1 MADTY
6 QEHQECLEFEA
17 REQSDFWFAC
27 VDLAVIR
34 DKNLSPR
41 DFKVYCVICSYVN
54 VQTRSWSLRVKTIAE
69 AAGCSV
75 RVVQESLKALIARG
89 VIERTERYRGG
100 KQLPSSYRIVGYR
113 AACYRSKELGTPGDE
128 ETGRGAE
135 SRTHAENRTHRG
147 AESRTPSL
155 REPKTYEKKDTPTG
169 AAPAET
175 APEDS
180 DQGTD
185 GELLPVSEAPSAMRS
200 TAEYLLL
207 KTGRK
212 GLDEEELSALRTLDA
227 HHYPARVQREI
238 DKAVERYGRLGRPLR
253 TLSFG
258 YILSSL
264 QHQPSRSPGGGKP
277 PGRKTPKVDYGLDV

>member
-1 MADTY
+1 MDSQNSVLIDRRRSWETRSSMDIINRPKEELGVYEKMVYVVLCGYADRSGSAFPTVATIACGASCSTRQVFRALKILEKCGLLVRTPRY
-6 QEHQECLEFEA
+6 VEGKGQVGNLYALYGPEHYRSVNEIVPA
-17 REQSDFWFAC
+17 DRETQGYDCDS
-27 VDLAVIR
+27 
-34 DKNLSPR
+34 
-41 DFKVYCVICSYVN
+41 
-54 VQTRSWSLRVKTIAE
+54 QTRPADVMDSHAPYDCGSQLYIR
-69 AAGCSV
+69 S
-75 RVVQESLKALIARG
+75 
-89 VIERTERYRGG
+89 IEQPQ
-100 KQLPSSYRIVGYR
+100 KNI
-113 AACYRSKELGTPGDE
+113 
-128 ETGRGAE
+128 
-135 SRTHAENRTHRG
+135 
-147 AESRTPSL
+147 
-155 REPKTYEKKDTPTG
+155 KDTPTG

-258 YILSSL
+258 YILSAL
-264 QHQPSRSPGGGKP
+264 QHQPSRAPGGGTP

>member
-27 VDLAVIR
+27 IDNAVIF
-34 DKNLSPR
+34 DPNLSML
-41 DFKVYCVICSYVN
+41 DFRVFCILRAFVN
-54 VQTRSWSLRVKTIAE
+54 VRTNEWVLRVKTLADK
-69 AAGCSV
+69 AGVSERSV
-75 RVVQESLKALIARG
+75 QRSLKVLVERG
-89 VIERTERYRGG
+89 LIEREERFCKG
-100 KQLPSSYRIVGYR
+100 KQSASLYRIIGHR
-113 AACYRSKELGTPGDE
+113 AACYQNDEIAKGDTPDTSANFRGDS
-128 ETGRGAE
+128 GVACMGDCGVA
-135 SRTHAENRTHRG
+135 
-147 AESRTPSL
+147 PSL

-169 AAPAET
+169 AAPAEAT
-175 APEDS
+175 PKDPDQETDS
-180 DQGTD
+180 G
-185 GELLPVSEAPSAMRS
+185 LLSVSEAPSAMRS

-212 GLDEEELSALRTLDA
+212 GLDEEEISALRTLDA
-227 HHYPARVQREI
+227 HQYPARVQREI

-264 QHQPSRSPGGGKP
+264 QHQPSRAPGGGKP

>member
-75 RVVQESLKALIARG
+75 RVVQESLKALIEQG
-89 VIERTERYRGG
+89 VIERTERYRDG
-100 KQLPSSYRIVGYR
+100 KQLPSSYRIVGHR
-113 AACYRSKELGTPGDE
+113 AACYRSKEPGTPGDE
-128 ETGRGAE
+128 ETG
-135 SRTHAENRTHRG
+135 RG

-212 GLDEEELSALRTLDA
+212 GLGEEEISALRSLDA

-258 YILSSL
+258 YILSAL
-264 QHQPSRSPGGGKP
+264 QHQPSRAPGGGTP